1 MALTIVPKPNLSA
14 AQLQWINERLSAK
27 EHTDDCGPPKV
38 WGTYQQGLYAVI
50 DEESNRPVGIVEASG
65 PTDCI
70 SPGWWLDSTVRGK
83 GYGNQLV
90 DALAAYLKSLGFT
103 GAGRITIQT
112 KGGVYDQASQALARR
127 FQAHFNNENHG

>member
-1 MALTIVPKPNLSA
+1 MTLTIVPKFRLSEV
-14 AQLQWINERLSAK
+14 QLQWIDERLSAQ
-27 EHTDDCGPPKV
+27 EHVDDCGPPRV
-38 WGTYQQGLYAVI
+38 WSTYQQGLYAAI
-50 DEESNRPVGIVEASG
+50 DEETNKPIGLIEVSG

-90 DALAAYLKSLGFT
+90 DALAAYLKSQGYT

-112 KGGVYDQASQALARR
+112 KGGIYDQASQALAKR
-127 FQAHFNNENHG
+127 FQSHFNNANHG